1 LSSTKGRRVP
11 PPRGLDFLI
20 RNEQGRWAEE
30 LVIETINNETDF
42 KAVRYGVSKAVIVG
56 SYDKWVEYWEK
67 YQSVERYGKRPN
79 VLIFRKDT
87 FREFEEELKRH
98 SDSFGDTSL
107 IPEEIWEN
115 YVRKAACALEVEMSL
130 WKASRM
136 PDKDMKLPLR
146 KLNVIAPMIWVKEED
161 AIKLEGWM
169 KRYNKLIYV
178 IQVFYDLAYI
188 ASLQLIINKASR
200 VKSAQ
205 SKEMKREVMK
215 HEGLIVESQKYVD
228 EITGVATTKT
238 VYRLHPAAAMLF
250 GELIE
255 PPKINVEI
263 LEDERGKIIPFLR
276 FSNGKLK
283 INPRVIEMW
292 NNLAP

>member
-1 LSSTKGRRVP
+1 VP

-161 AIKLEGWM
+161 AIKLESWM

>member
-1 LSSTKGRRVP
+1 MP

-161 AIKLEGWM
+161 AIKLESWM